1 MITTKLPKVG
11 TTIFTVMSALA
22 QKHNAINLSQGFPDF
37 SVNEN
42 LVKEVTKAMNGN
54 FNQYAPMAGFMP
66 LREQIAQKIE
76 KMYGVTPNPDTEIT
90 VLSGASEGI
99 FAAIAATVRE
109 NDEVIIFEPA
119 YDLYVPAIEL
129 QGGIVRHI
137 SLSAPSF
144 RPDFEKLK
152 RLISPKTRL
161 IIFNTPHNPTG
172 TTWMKDDLEMLD
184 SLLEGSQILV
194 ISDEV
199 YEHLIFDNQKHQS
212 VLSYPNLKERSF
224 AVFSFGKTFHATGWK
239 VGYVIA
245 PQKLTAELRKIH
257 QYITFSTVTPIQV
270 ALAEFLK
277 NEENYIH
284 LADFYQAK
292 RDYLCKLLAQTNFGF
307 TPTQGTYFQLVDY
320 SKISDQK
327 DTDFAIWV
335 TKNIGVAS
343 IPISPFY
350 QNENNNSAKILRLCF
365 AKNNETLEKA
375 VEKLSKLQ
383 VFSHK

>member
-37 SVNEN
+37 KVNEN
-42 LVKEVTKAMNGN
+42 LVKEVTKAMNSN

-76 KMYGVTPNPDTEIT
+76 KIYGVTSDPDTEIT

-99 FAAIAATVRE
+99 FTAIAATVRE
-109 NDEVIIFEPA
+109 DDEVIIFEPA

-144 RPDFEKLK
+144 RPDFEQLK

-172 TTWMKDDLEMLD
+172 TTWTKDDLKMLD
-184 SLLEGSQILV
+184 SLLEGSSILV

-212 VLSYPNLKERSF
+212 VLSYPNLRERSF

-239 VGYVIA
+239 VGYVVA
-245 PQKLTAELRKIH
+245 PKKLTAELRKIH

-270 ALAEFLK
+270 ALSEFLK
-277 NEENYIH
+277 DEENYIH
-284 LADFYQAK
+284 LADFYQQK
-292 RDYLCKLLAQTNFGF
+292 RDYLCSLLGQTNFTF

-327 DTDFAIWV
+327 DTDFAIWL
-335 TKNIGVAS
+335 TEKIGVAS

-350 QNENNNSAKILRLCF
+350 QNENDNSAKILRLCF

-375 VEKLSKLQ
+375 VEKLSKL
-383 VFSHK
+383 

>member
-37 SVNEN
+37 KVDNT
-42 LVKEVTKAMNGN
+42 LLQEVTRAMQNN

-76 KMYGVTPNPDTEIT
+76 NIYNINICPDTETT

-129 QGGIVRHI
+129 QGGIVRRV

-144 RPDFEKLK
+144 RPDFEQLK

-172 TTWMKDDLEMLD
+172 SAWTSEDLKALD
-184 SLLEGSQILV
+184 SLLEGTQILV
-194 ISDEV
+194 VSDEV
-199 YEHLIFDNQKHQS
+199 YEHLIFDNKKHES
-212 VLSYPNLKERSF
+212 VLAYSNLKERSF

-239 VGYVIA
+239 VGYVVA
-245 PQKLTAELRKIH
+245 PKKLTKELRKIH

-270 ALAEFLK
+270 ALSEFLK

-284 LADFYQAK
+284 LASFYQEK
-292 RDYLCKLLAQTNFGF
+292 RDYLCKLLEETKFRF
-307 TPTQGTYFQLVDY
+307 TPSEGTYFQLVDY
-320 SKISDQK
+320 SAISEEK
-327 DTDFAIWV
+327 DTDFAIWL
-335 TKNIGVAS
+335 TENIGVAS

-350 QNENNNSAKILRLCF
+350 QNENDNSAKMLRLCF

-375 VEKLSKLQ
+375 VEKLSKI
-383 VFSHK
+383 

>member
-1 MITTKLPKVG
+1 
-11 TTIFTVMSALA
+11 MSALA

-37 SVNEN
+37 KVNEN
-42 LVKEVTKAMNGN
+42 LIKEVTKAMNNN

-76 KMYGVTPNPDTEIT
+76 KMYGVYPNPDTEIT

-129 QGGIVRHI
+129 QGGIVRRV
-137 SLSAPSF
+137 SLTEPDF
-144 RPDFEKLK
+144 RPDFDHLK
-152 RLISPKTRL
+152 RLISPQTRL

-172 TTWMKDDLEMLD
+172 TIWTKEDLQKLD

-199 YEHLIFDNQKHQS
+199 YEHLIFDSQKHES
-212 VLSYPNLKERSF
+212 VLSYPNLRKRSL

-239 VGYVIA
+239 VGYVVA
-245 PQKLTAELRKIH
+245 PKKLTAELRKIH

-270 ALAEFLK
+270 ALSEFLK

-284 LADFYQAK
+284 LADFYQEK
-292 RDYLCKLLAQTNFGF
+292 RDYLCSLLTQTNFSF
-307 TPTQGTYFQLVDY
+307 TPTQGTYFQLIDY

-327 DTDFAIWV
+327 DTDFAIYL
-335 TKNIGVAS
+335 TERISVAT

-350 QNENNNSAKILRLCF
+350 QNENDNSTKILRLCF

-375 VEKLSKLQ
+375 VEKLSRL
-383 VFSHK
+383 

>member
-37 SVNEN
+37 KVNET
-42 LVKEVTKAMNGN
+42 LIKEVTKAMNSN

-76 KMYGVTPNPDTEIT
+76 KMYAVTSDPNTEIT

-144 RPDFEKLK
+144 RPDFEQLK

-172 TTWMKDDLEMLD
+172 TTWTREDLQTLD
-184 SLLEGSQILV
+184 SLLGGSQILI

-212 VLSYPNLKERSF
+212 VLSYPNLKKRSF

-239 VGYVIA
+239 VGYVVA
-245 PQKLTAELRKIH
+245 PKKLTAELRKIH

-277 NEENYIH
+277 NEDNYIH
-284 LADFYQAK
+284 LADFYQEK
-292 RDYLCKLLAQTNFGF
+292 RDYLCKLLAQTNFSF

-327 DTDFAIWV
+327 DTDFAIWL
-335 TKNIGVAS
+335 TEKIGVAS

-350 QNENNNSAKILRLCF
+350 QNSANNSSKILRLCF
-365 AKNNETLEKA
+365 AKNNETLEQA
-375 VEKLSKLQ
+375 VEKLSKL
-383 VFSHK
+383 

>member
-1 MITTKLPKVG
+1 
-11 TTIFTVMSALA
+11 MSALA
-22 QKHNAINLSQGFPDF
+22 QKYNAINLSQGFPDF
-37 SVNEN
+37 KVNEN
-42 LVKEVTKAMNGN
+42 LIKEVTKAMNNN

-76 KMYGVTPNPDTEIT
+76 KMYGICPNPDTEIT
-90 VLSGASEGI
+90 ILSGASEGI

-144 RPDFEKLK
+144 RPDFEQLK

-172 TTWMKDDLEMLD
+172 TTWTAEDLKTLD
-184 SLLEGSQILV
+184 TLLEGNTILV

-212 VLSYPNLKERSF
+212 VLSYPNLRKRSF

-239 VGYVIA
+239 VGYVVA

-270 ALAEFLK
+270 GLSEFLK

-284 LADFYQAK
+284 LASFYQEK
-292 RDYLCKLLAQTNFGF
+292 RDYLCKLLAQTNFSF
-307 TPTQGTYFQLVDY
+307 TPTQGTYFQLIDY

-327 DTDFAIWV
+327 DTDFAIWL
-335 TKNIGVAS
+335 TENIGVAT

-350 QNENNNSAKILRLCF
+350 QNENDNSAKILRLCF
-365 AKNNETLEKA
+365 AKNNETLEMA
-375 VEKLSKLQ
+375 VEKLSRL
-383 VFSHK
+383 

>member
-1 MITTKLPKVG
+1 
-11 TTIFTVMSALA
+11 MSALA

-37 SVNEN
+37 KVNET
-42 LVKEVTKAMNGN
+42 LIKEVTKAMNSN

-66 LREQIAQKIE
+66 LREQISQKIE
-76 KMYGVTPNPDTEIT
+76 KMYGVVSDPDTEIT
-90 VLSGASEGI
+90 ILSGASEGI

-137 SLSAPSF
+137 SLHAPSF
-144 RPDFEKLK
+144 RPDFEQLK

-172 TTWMKDDLEMLD
+172 TTWTTEDLQTLD
-184 SLLEGSQILV
+184 SLLEGSRILV

-212 VLSYPNLKERSF
+212 VLSYPNLKKRSF

-239 VGYVIA
+239 VGYVVA
-245 PQKLTAELRKIH
+245 PKKLTTELRKIH

-284 LADFYQAK
+284 LADFYQEK
-292 RDYLCKLLAQTNFGF
+292 RDYLCNLLAQTNFSC

-327 DTDFAIWV
+327 DTDFAIWL
-335 TKNIGVAS
+335 TENIGVAS

-350 QNENNNSAKILRLCF
+350 QNSTNNPTKILRLCF
-365 AKNNETLEKA
+365 AKNNETLEQA
-375 VEKLSKLQ
+375 VEKLSKL
-383 VFSHK
+383 

>member
-11 TTIFTVMSALA
+11 TTIFTVISALA

-37 SVNEN
+37 KVNET
-42 LVKEVTKAMNGN
+42 LIKEVTKAMNSN

-76 KMYGVTPNPDTEIT
+76 KMYAVTSDPNTEIT

-144 RPDFEKLK
+144 RPDFEQLK

-172 TTWMKDDLEMLD
+172 TTWTREDLQTLD
-184 SLLEGSQILV
+184 SLLGGSQILI

-212 VLSYPNLKERSF
+212 VLSYPNLKKRSF

-239 VGYVIA
+239 VGYVVA
-245 PQKLTAELRKIH
+245 PKKLTAELRKIH

-277 NEENYIH
+277 NEDNYIH
-284 LADFYQAK
+284 LADFYQEK
-292 RDYLCKLLAQTNFGF
+292 RDYLCKLLAQTNFSF

-327 DTDFAIWV
+327 DTDFAIWL
-335 TKNIGVAS
+335 TEKIGVAS

-350 QNENNNSAKILRLCF
+350 QNSANNSSKILRLCF
-365 AKNNETLEKA
+365 AKNNETLEQA
-375 VEKLSKLQ
+375 VEKLSKL
-383 VFSHK
+383 

>member
-11 TTIFTVMSALA
+11 TTIFSVMSALA

-37 SVNEN
+37 PVDKKLTE
-42 LVKEVTKAMNGN
+42 EVTKAMNSN

-66 LREQIAQKIE
+66 LREQIAQKTE
-76 KMYGVTPNPDTEIT
+76 KIYGISPNPDTEIT

-99 FAAIAATVRE
+99 FAAITATVRE

-129 QGGIVRHI
+129 QGGIVRYI
-137 SLSAPSF
+137 SLSTSSF

-152 RLISPKTRL
+152 RLISAKTRL

-172 TTWMKDDLEMLD
+172 TTWTNEDLKTLD
-184 SLLEGSQILV
+184 SLLEGSRILV
-194 ISDEV
+194 LSDEV
-199 YEHLIFDNQKHQS
+199 YEHLVFDNQKHQS
-212 VLSYPNLKERSF
+212 VLSYPNLRKRSF

-245 PQKLTAELRKIH
+245 PKELTAELRKIH

-270 ALAEFLK
+270 GLSEFLK

-284 LADFYQAK
+284 LADFYQQK
-292 RDYLCKLLAQTNFGF
+292 RDYLCKLLAQTNFSF
-307 TPTQGTYFQLVDY
+307 APTQGTYFQLIDY

-327 DTDFAIWV
+327 DTDFAIWL
-335 TKNIGVAS
+335 TEKIGVAS

-350 QNENNNSAKILRLCF
+350 QNLSNSSAKILRICF
-365 AKNNETLEKA
+365 AKNNKTLEKA
-375 VEKLSKLQ
+375 IEKLSRL
-383 VFSHK
+383 

>member
-1 MITTKLPKVG
+1 
-11 TTIFTVMSALA
+11 
-22 QKHNAINLSQGFPDF
+22 
-37 SVNEN
+37 
-42 LVKEVTKAMNGN
+42 
-54 FNQYAPMAGFMP
+54 
-66 LREQIAQKIE
+66 LREQIAQKAE
-76 KMYGVTPNPDTEIT
+76 KMYGIYPNPDTEIT

-119 YDLYVPAIEL
+119 YDLYVPAVEL

-137 SLSAPSF
+137 SLFAPNF
-144 RPDFEKLK
+144 RPDFEQLK

-172 TTWMKDDLEMLD
+172 TTWTEEDLKTLN
-184 SLLEGSQILV
+184 SLLEGSRILV

-212 VLSYPNLKERSF
+212 VLSYPNLRKRSF

-239 VGYVIA
+239 IGYVIA
-245 PQKLTAELRKIH
+245 PKELTDELRKIH

-270 ALAEFLK
+270 GLSEFLK

-284 LADFYQAK
+284 LADFYQEK
-292 RDYLCKLLAQTNFGF
+292 RDYLCKLLTQTNFTF
-307 TPTQGTYFQLVDY
+307 TPTQGTYFQLIDY

-327 DTDFAIWV
+327 DTDFAIWL
-335 TKNIGVAS
+335 TENKGVAT

-350 QNENNNSAKILRLCF
+350 QNSTDNSAKILRLCF
-365 AKNNETLEKA
+365 AKNNKTLEQA
-375 VEKLSKLQ
+375 VEKLSKL
-383 VFSHK
+383 

>member
-1 MITTKLPKVG
+1 
-11 TTIFTVMSALA
+11 MSALA

-37 SVNEN
+37 QVNKKLIEQ
-42 LVKEVTKAMNGN
+42 VTKAMNSN

-66 LREQIAQKIE
+66 LREQIAKKVE
-76 KMYGVTPNPDTEIT
+76 KMYGVSTNPDTEIT

-109 NDEVIIFEPA
+109 NDEVIVFEPA

-129 QGGIVRHI
+129 QGGIVRRV
-137 SLSAPSF
+137 SLSAPDF
-144 RPDFEKLK
+144 RPDFEHLK
-152 RLISPKTRL
+152 RLISPQTRL

-172 TTWMKDDLEMLD
+172 TIWKKEDLQALD
-184 SLLEGSQILV
+184 SLLEGSPILV

-199 YEHLIFDNQKHQS
+199 YEHLIFDNQTHQS
-212 VLSYPNLKERSF
+212 VLCYPNLRERSF

-245 PQKLTAELRKIH
+245 PKELTCELRKIH

-270 ALAEFLK
+270 GLAEFLK

-284 LADFYQAK
+284 LADFYQEK
-292 RDYLCKLLAQTNFGF
+292 RDYLCGLLTQTNFTF
-307 TPTQGTYFQLVDY
+307 TPTQGTYFQLIDY

-327 DTDFAIWV
+327 DTDFAIYLTEKV
-335 TKNIGVAS
+335 GVAS

-350 QNENNNSAKILRLCF
+350 QNENDNSAKILRLCF
-365 AKNNETLEKA
+365 AKNNETLEQA
-375 VEKLSKLQ
+375 VEKLSKL
-383 VFSHK
+383 

>member
-37 SVNEN
+37 RVNEN
-42 LVKEVTKAMNGN
+42 LVKEVTKAMNNN

-76 KMYGVTPNPDTEIT
+76 KMYGISSNPDTEIT
-90 VLSGASEGI
+90 VVSGASEGI

-144 RPDFEKLK
+144 RPDFEQLK

-172 TTWMKDDLEMLD
+172 TTWTTEDLETLD
-184 SLLEGSQILV
+184 SLLEGSRILV

-284 LADFYQAK
+284 LADFYQEK
-292 RDYLCKLLAQTNFGF
+292 RDYLCKLLVQTNFTF

-327 DTDFAIWV
+327 DTDFAVWL
-335 TKNIGVAS
+335 TEKIGVAS

-375 VEKLSKLQ
+375 VEKLSKL
-383 VFSHK
+383 

>member
-37 SVNEN
+37 QVDNT
-42 LVKEVTKAMNGN
+42 LLQEVTRAMQNN

-76 KMYGVTPNPDTEIT
+76 NIYNINICPDTETT

-129 QGGIVRHI
+129 QGGIVRRV

-144 RPDFEKLK
+144 RPDFEQLK

-172 TTWMKDDLEMLD
+172 SAWTSEDLKALD
-184 SLLEGSQILV
+184 SLLEGTQILV
-194 ISDEV
+194 VSDEV
-199 YEHLIFDNQKHQS
+199 YEHLIFDNKKHES
-212 VLSYPNLKERSF
+212 VLAYSNLKERSF

-239 VGYVIA
+239 VGYVVA
-245 PQKLTAELRKIH
+245 PKKLTKELRKIH

-270 ALAEFLK
+270 ALSEFLK

-284 LADFYQAK
+284 LASFYQEK
-292 RDYLCKLLAQTNFGF
+292 RDYLCKLLEETKFRF
-307 TPTQGTYFQLVDY
+307 TPSEGTYFQLVDY
-320 SKISDQK
+320 SAISDEK
-327 DTDFAIWV
+327 DTDFAIWL
-335 TKNIGVAS
+335 TENIGVAS

-350 QNENNNSAKILRLCF
+350 QNENDNSAKMLRLCF

-375 VEKLSKLQ
+375 VEKLSKL
-383 VFSHK
+383 

>member
-1 MITTKLPKVG
+1 
-11 TTIFTVMSALA
+11 MSALA

-37 SVNEN
+37 QVNKKLIE
-42 LVKEVTKAMNGN
+42 EVSKAMANG

-66 LREQIAQKIE
+66 LREQIAGKIE
-76 KMYGVTPNPDTEIT
+76 KMYNLILCPDTEIT

-119 YDLYVPAIEL
+119 YDLYIPAIEL
-129 QGGIVRHI
+129 QGGIVRRV

-144 RPDFEKLK
+144 RPDFEQLK
-152 RLISPKTRL
+152 RLISPKTRM

-172 TTWMKDDLEMLD
+172 TTWTNTDLQQLD
-184 SLLEGSQILV
+184 TLLEGSEILV
-194 ISDEV
+194 VSDEV

-212 VLSYPNLKERSF
+212 VLSYPNLRERSF

-239 VGYVIA
+239 VGYVVA
-245 PQKLTAELRKIH
+245 PKKLTAELRKIH

-284 LADFYQAK
+284 LASFYQEK
-292 RDYLCKLLAQTNFGF
+292 RNFLSNLLKETKFTF
-307 TPTQGTYFQLVDY
+307 TPAEGTYFQLIDY
-320 SKISDQK
+320 SAISDEK
-327 DTDFAIWV
+327 DTDFAIWL
-335 TKNIGVAS
+335 TENIGVAS

-350 QNENNNSAKILRLCF
+350 QNENDNSAKMLRLCF
-365 AKNNETLEKA
+365 AKNNDTLEKA
-375 VEKLSKLQ
+375 VEKLSRL
-383 VFSHK
+383 

>member
-1 MITTKLPKVG
+1 
-11 TTIFTVMSALA
+11 MSALA

-37 SVNEN
+37 KVNEN
-42 LVKEVTKAMNGN
+42 LIKEVTKAMNSN

-76 KMYGVTPNPDTEIT
+76 KMYGVHSDPDTEIT

-129 QGGIVRHI
+129 QGGMVRHI
-137 SLSAPSF
+137 SLSAPNF
-144 RPDFEKLK
+144 RPDFEQLK
-152 RLISPKTRL
+152 RLISAKTRL

-172 TTWMKDDLEMLD
+172 TTWTREDLQTLD
-184 SLLEGSQILV
+184 TLLEGSRIIV

-212 VLSYPNLKERSF
+212 VLSYPNLKKRSF

-239 VGYVIA
+239 VGYVVA
-245 PQKLTAELRKIH
+245 PKKLTAELRKIH

-284 LADFYQAK
+284 LADFYQEK
-292 RDYLCKLLAQTNFGF
+292 RDYLCNLLGQTNFSF
-307 TPTQGTYFQLVDY
+307 TPTQGTYFQLIDY

-327 DTDFAIWV
+327 DTDFAIWL
-335 TKNIGVAS
+335 TEKIGVAS
-343 IPISPFY
+343 IPLSPFY
-350 QNENNNSAKILRLCF
+350 QNSANNSAKILRLCF
-365 AKNNETLEKA
+365 AKNNETLEQA
-375 VEKLSKLQ
+375 VAKLSKL
-383 VFSHK
+383 